1 MIKLDDRL
9 NQISRV
15 NKKFSN
21 WSKVFKCKPELF
33 FMAENEDDII
43 KVRNDIKNLFLF
55 FFFFF

>member
-1 MIKLDDRL
+1 MINLDDRL
-9 NQISRV
+9 KQISRV

-43 KVRNDIKNLFLF
+43 KV
-55 FFFFF
+55 